1 MKNAIKRV
9 LAMLIVLVM
18 CVVLLPALNVEAS
31 AANVNYVYSGKYIY
45 NWGTREEVATFLSP
59 NAESFYTGSYTY
71 DALAAYSGGTSEKDA
86 PDSALYTQLHN
97 LMENKHNDGKI
108 TSYQETRD
116 LYMYTDCQNNGGKI
130 SSFYSG
136 EAIGPD
142 WDGGNTWNREH
153 TWPNS
158 KSLHDKS
165 YDSADIMT
173 LRPTSVKENSNRG
186 NKAYG
191 ESSGYYNPNSVS
203 GGKYDLRG
211 DVARIFLYVYVR
223 WENTEG
229 NGEHDTWGS
238 DGVMESLDVLLEWI
252 EEDPVDTWELGR
264 NDSVESIT
272 GTRNVFV
279 DYPEFAFLL
288 FGEEIPSDM
297 QTPSGEAAGNNCGH
311 NSFGTGV
318 VTAPTCTVGG
328 YTTYTCTIVGCGY
341 SYKTNTTAAKGHS
354 YTNGAC
360 ANCGEVAKPEPTVL
374 TEIKNG
380 DTVIIGAPAYKMA
393 LSTVKVSTYYNKGV
407 SYADGF
413 DSITDNEIFV
423 VTVNSDGTYTFTS
436 KTGDVIAMAADHNSL
451 NENSIHKTWTLES
464 KTTGVFYVKNVGRNL
479 YLEWYA
485 DKNNWSTY
493 NTSPLSDLFEISF
506 YAVDGNSGSSGG
518 NNPGEDTPCQ
528 HNYTA
533 TVTAPTCTVAGFT
546 TFKCALCND
555 TYTGNNVPATG
566 HSYSNGACVDCGAAK
581 PATPPA
587 TAATLTIS
595 FASTANRTE
604 INASKQVWATDGL
617 TLTNNKAAST
627 SNVADYS
634 NPARFYASSS
644 ITVECARMKSIVFE
658 CSSSSY
664 ANALKDS
671 ITGATAS
678 VNGSNVTVTFSSPV
692 DSFTIEKL
700 TAQVRMKSITVNTE
714 GQEQEQ
720 CQHTNTA
727 LVGVVAATCTEDG
740 YTGNTRCTNCGEIT
754 AQGTTVAATGHDMGE
769 WTETTA
775 PTTTSEGTERRD
787 CNNCDHH
794 ETRNTPAINGGNS
807 GDAQNPTDTQ
817 NPNNSE
823 SGWNAIL
830 NAIMTFIRNLIQQ
843 IMGIFGGK
851 E

>member
-1 MKNAIKRV
+1 MNNAMKRV

-18 CVVLLPALNVEAS
+18 CIALLPALNVEAS
-31 AANVNYVYSGKYIY
+31 AANVNYVKSGDYIY

-59 NAESFYTGSYTY
+59 NAESFYTGNYTY

-86 PDSALYTQLHN
+86 PDSALYAQLHN

-116 LYMYTDCQNNGGKI
+116 LYMYTDCQKSGGKI

-142 WDGGNTWNREH
+142 WDSGNTWNREH

-165 YDSADIMT
+165 HDSADIMT

-186 NKAYG
+186 NTAYG
-191 ESSGYYNPNSVS
+191 KSSGYYNPNSVS

-238 DGVMESLDVLLEWI
+238 DGVMESLNVLLEWI

-311 NSFGTGV
+311 DSFGTGV

-341 SYKTNTTAAKGHS
+341 SYKTNTTAATGHS
-354 YTNGAC
+354 YKNGVC
-360 ANCGEVAKPEPTVL
+360 ANCGEAKPVEPTYI
-374 TEIKNG
+374 TEVVTGKAFKLGFFSTKNNAEYYFTG
-380 DTVIIGAPAYKMA
+380 SMDTNNSYYGAT
-393 LSTVKVSTYYNKGV
+393 STDYAKGV
-407 SYADGF
+407 DVYAESTTGGYRLYFKNNSNQKQYINLVVNNTHRNFTFSTTATTVFSWDAEKDAFYTTLSGEKCYMGTF
-413 DSITDNEIFV
+413 GDHVTMAVIRETNYQSTDYIARLYTMDNEGGSGTEPTPCEHRYTLV
-423 VTVNSDGTYTFTS
+423 VTIPNCTNGGYTTYTC
-436 KTGDVIAMAADHNSL
+436 SL
-451 NENSIHKTWTLES
+451 CSHS
-464 KTTGVFYVKNVGRNL
+464 
-479 YLEWYA
+479 
-485 DKNNWSTY
+485 
-493 NTSPLSDLFEISF
+493 
-506 YAVDGNSGSSGG
+506 
-518 NNPGEDTPCQ
+518 
-528 HNYTA
+528 
-533 TVTAPTCTVAGFT
+533 
-546 TFKCALCND
+546 
-555 TYTGNNVPATG
+555 YTGNNVPATG

-581 PATPPA
+581 PATPTA
-587 TAATLTIS
+587 TSATIS

-604 INASKQVWATDGL
+604 FNASKQVWATDGL

-671 ITGATAS
+671 ITGVTAS
-678 VNGSNVTVTFSSPV
+678 IDGSKVTVTFSTPV
-692 DSFTIEKL
+692 NSFTIEKL
-700 TAQVRMKSITVNTE
+700 TAQVRVNRITVNLE
-714 GQEQEQ
+714 VPAQ

-727 LVGVVAATCTEDG
+727 LVGAVAATCTEDG

-775 PTTTSEGTERRD
+775 PTATSEGTERRD
-787 CNNCDHH
+787 CNNCNHH
-794 ETRNTPAINGGNS
+794 ETRNTPALNGGNS